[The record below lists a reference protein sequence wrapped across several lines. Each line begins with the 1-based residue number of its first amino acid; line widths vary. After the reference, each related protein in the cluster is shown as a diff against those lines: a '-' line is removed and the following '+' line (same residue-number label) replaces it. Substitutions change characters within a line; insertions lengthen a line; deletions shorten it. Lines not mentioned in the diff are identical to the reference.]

1 MTATTVAPS
10 ARALED
16 PLAQAL
22 ERLRDALR
30 ELLQSA
36 IRYAVV
42 KIAGKVGEV
51 IEDLDLGVVPK
62 GVLGGALVEGVQAFA
77 AGKSPVWAAARGAWE
92 GAETKTKVLVVLAV
106 VLLVL
111 LLPVVLVLLLL
122 GLLVAGIVAAIRA
135 ATR

>member
-10 ARALED
+10 GHTLED

-42 KIAGKVGEV
+42 KVAGRVGEV
-51 IEDLDLGVVPK
+51 LDDLDLGVAPK
-62 GVLGGALVEGVQAFA
+62 GMLGGAIVDGGQAFA
-77 AGKSPVWAAARGAWE
+77 AAKSPVTAAAKGAWK
-92 GAETKTKVLVVLAV
+92 GAETKTKVLIVLAG

-122 GLLVAGIVAAIRA
+122 ALLVAGIVAAVRA

>member
-1 MTATTVAPS
+1 MTATTVAPPAHAS
-10 ARALED
+10 ED

-30 ELLQSA
+30 ELVQSA

-42 KIAGKVGEV
+42 KVAGRVGEV
-51 IEDLDLGVVPK
+51 LADLDVGVVPK
-62 GVLGGALVEGVQAFA
+62 GMLGGAIVEGVQAFA
-77 AGKSPVWAAARGAWE
+77 AGKSPVWAAARGAWK
-92 GAETKTKVLVVLAV
+92 GAETKTKVLVVLTV

-122 GLLVAGIVAAIRA
+122 ALLVAGIVAAIRA